1 MVNLPHL
8 QKHHLFVCHFGGQG
22 MDLKF
27 GGIDLRFGK
36 PPAGLT
42 NPAGTWTCQSL
53 TIIERGGDRMD
64 FELTKE
70 QKQIQKSVREFVKG
84 EFKKDL
90 ILELEENHQYPTD
103 IWKKAAELGF
113 IGIHFPEAYS
123 GMGLGV
129 MENILVAEELCRGDS
144 SVGAC
149 LILADFASE
158 IILHFGSDEQKKAWL
173 PKVAEGEVL
182 SCGAFTEP
190 DHGSD
195 ITRMETTAVKD
206 GDEWIINGTKIFITN
221 GGPLAGFYSVLCQT
235 DPEAQPTHR
244 GMSLIL
250 VEADRAGVS
259 TASVGV
265 KMGIRMMDTAEV
277 NFKDARV
284 PLSNLI
290 GKENKGFYQVLEFFD
305 ESRILI
311 AAQGLGTAQGA
322 FDRALAYVKSR
333 EQFGKKIAQFQI
345 TQHKLAD
352 MATKIE
358 MAQLLVYK
366 AAWNFDQGRIDPK
379 LTSMAKMVA
388 GRTAV
393 EVADEAIQLLGG
405 YGYMLEYEVERF
417 YRDAKICELYEG
429 TKEIQKNTIASSLIG
444 KLK

>member
-1 MVNLPHL
+1 M
-8 QKHHLFVCHFGGQG
+8 
-22 MDLKF
+22 
-27 GGIDLRFGK
+27 
-36 PPAGLT
+36 
-42 NPAGTWTCQSL
+42 
-53 TIIERGGDRMD
+53 E
-64 FELTKE
+64 FELNKE
-70 QKQIQKSVREFVKG
+70 QKEIRKAVRDFVKG

-90 ILELEENHQYPTD
+90 ILELEEKHEYPAD
-103 IWKKAAELGF
+103 IWKKAADLGF
-113 IGIHFPEAYS
+113 IGIHFPEEYS
-123 GMGLGV
+123 GQGLGV

-158 IILHFGSDEQKKAWL
+158 IVLHFGSDEQKKTWL

-206 GDEWIINGTKIFITN
+206 GDDWVINGSKIFITN
-221 GGPLAGFYSVLCQT
+221 GGPMAGFYCVLCQT
-235 DPEAQPTHR
+235 DPDAAPSHR

-250 VEADRAGVS
+250 VEGDRPGLS
-259 TASVGV
+259 TSSVGT
-265 KMGIRMMDTAEV
+265 KMGIRMMATAEV
-277 NFKDARV
+277 NFKDVRV
-284 PLSNLI
+284 PPANLI
-290 GKENKGFYQVLEFFD
+290 GKEGKGFYQVLEFFD

-322 FDRALAYVKSR
+322 YDRALAYVKSR
-333 EQFGKKIAQFQI
+333 EQFGKKIAQFQA

-358 MAQLLVYK
+358 MARLLVYK

-405 YGYMLEYEVERF
+405 YGYMLDYEVERF

-429 TKEIQKNTIASSLIG
+429 TKEIQKNTIASALLG